1 MENFKLETRIEL
13 FKEVFSYLTQGEKE
27 EQLFEMVACANSWDG
42 SLEEYRTYSMDE
54 LDDFLCGLTPSDV
67 LNAVDKDFNLND
79 DYFKDTIYGLE
90 SLCDYDVRE
99 LILDNS
105 DEIIETVLSDER
117 ICSQVDWLG
126 DDLAETIA
134 CDTFDFSAGDKVMVE
149 SCLDGSVE
157 TVIKPVFNE
166 SEDEIFYQ
174 LSDGSK
180 YPSDELSRV

>member
-42 SLEEYRTYSMDE
+42 SLEEYKTYSM
-54 LDDFLCGLTPSDV
+54 
-67 LNAVDKDFNLND
+67 
-79 DYFKDTIYGLE
+79 
-90 SLCDYDVRE
+90 
-99 LILDNS
+99 DNS
-105 DEIIETVLSDER
+105 DEIIETVLSDDH

-126 DDLAETIA
+126 DDLAENIA
-134 CDTFDFSAGDKVMVE
+134 NDNFDFSAGDKVMVE
-149 SCLDGSVE
+149 SCSDGSVE

-174 LSDGSK
+174 LSEGSE
-180 YPSDELSRV
+180 YPSDELSLI

>member
-27 EQLFEMVACANSWDG
+27 EQLFELVAYANSWDG
-42 SLEEYRTYSMDE
+42 SLEEYRVHSMDE
-54 LDDFLCGLTPSDV
+54 LDDLLYDLTPSDV

-79 DYFKDTIYGLE
+79 NYFRGTIFGLE
-90 SLCDYDVRE
+90 SLSEYDVRE
-99 LILDNS
+99 LLLENS
-105 DEIIETVLSDER
+105 DEIIETVLSDDY

-126 DDLAETIA
+126 DDLAESIA
-134 CDTFDFSAGDKVMVE
+134 NDNFDFSAGDKVMVE
-149 SCLDGSVE
+149 SCSDGSVE

-180 YPSDELSRV
+180 YPSDELSLV